1 MLAPGSSC
9 SHCQWQRPG
18 TPRRTGGGWAA
29 RGNAGMAAL
38 GTQGSRQELVLGPG
52 LGADSAEMQ
61 PAARTVVCHRRSH
74 LNASHMRPQP
84 ARDSQRPYAR
94 ALMHEKHVTAMKKRR
109 PSWYSSTE
117 DYGRICTV
125 EYYLTPWDAA
135 HSGHGPSFGPVPR
148 RLVVATAA
156 VRPRRRSSAPPRHT
170 LRGSGVRDSRA
181 RPSLEHEAKPG

>member
-1 MLAPGSSC
+1 VHWSQRYQARLSDPRYEEMILDFRRSLSAAQRALPQHMLAPGSSC

-125 EYYLTPWDAA
+125 EYCT
-135 HSGHGPSFGPVPR
+135 
-148 RLVVATAA
+148 
-156 VRPRRRSSAPPRHT
+156 
-170 LRGSGVRDSRA
+170 
-181 RPSLEHEAKPG
+181 